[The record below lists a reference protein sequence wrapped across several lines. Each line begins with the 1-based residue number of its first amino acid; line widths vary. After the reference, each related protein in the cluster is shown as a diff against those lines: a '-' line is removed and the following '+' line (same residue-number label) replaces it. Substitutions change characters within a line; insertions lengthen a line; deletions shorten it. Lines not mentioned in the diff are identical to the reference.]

1 MTPSRRK
8 EGSVK
13 QKPSKEHPILFS
25 APMVKALLEGRKTQ
39 TRRPLKPQPENCQV
53 RQEIGDPRCPFGSV
67 GDRLWVRETYK
78 IVPAAAIKCGDVGAI
93 SPFDRNNAAVYRCGC
108 DRVPDGTPWMPSIFM
123 PRWASRIQLEI
134 LEINIQKLQRITE
147 LQAKAEG
154 ATPICCSE
162 SYRDAFRRLWDGL
175 HKPYGLAG
183 WDANPWVWAIEFK
196 RIGGPAL

>member
-78 IVPAAAIKCGDVGAI
+78 IVPAAAGDQRHREETGA
-93 SPFDRNNAAVYRCGC
+93 
-108 DRVPDGTPWMPSIFM
+108 
-123 PRWASRIQLEI
+123 
-134 LEINIQKLQRITE
+134 E
-147 LQAKAEG
+147 L
-154 ATPICCSE
+154 
-162 SYRDAFRRLWDGL
+162 
-175 HKPYGLAG
+175 
-183 WDANPWVWAIEFK
+183 
-196 RIGGPAL
+196 

>member
-1 MTPSRRK
+1 MPLRRK

-13 QKPSKEHPILFS
+13 QKQNKEHPILFS
-25 APMVKALLEGRKTQ
+25 GPMVKALLDGRKTQ
-39 TRRPLKPQPENCQV
+39 TRRPVKPQPENCKVQPK
-53 RQEIGDPRCPFGSV
+53 IGDIHCPFGGV

-78 IVPAAAIKCGDVGAI
+78 IVPVSAYSRC
-93 SPFDRNNAAVYRCGC
+93 SAVEMKINPDDDLEVAVFRCGWE
-108 DRVPDGTPWMPSIFM
+108 RSPGGIPWRPSIFM

-134 LEINIQKLQRITE
+134 MKLTVHRLQDITE
-147 LQAKAEG
+147 LQAQAEG
-154 ATPICCSE
+154 AAPLCLSE

-196 RIGGPAL
+196 RIDERK